1 MNWSKLKLR
10 FPPHFL
16 DEIRARL
23 SVSQVV
29 SRSVKLRRQG
39 REFTGLSPFKQE
51 KTPSFTVNDQK
62 GFYHCFATGEH
73 GDIFTFL
80 IKTQGLSFPEA
91 VEQLANEAGVP
102 MPVSSPDAI
111 VRAELND
118 RLREITELSARFFQE
133 ALNTPVAENARNYLI
148 NRGLSREQVNEF
160 RLGYAPNSRNALK
173 QHLEAAGYTTKEIIL
188 SGMAIGGNDIPVPY
202 DRFRDRI
209 MFPIADLK
217 QKVIAFGGRAL
228 DPDQPAKY
236 LNSPETP
243 LFHKGHQVYN
253 GANARKA
260 AYDEKSIIITEGY
273 MDVIAMAGAGF
284 ENTVAPL
291 GTALTVE
298 QIQLLWR
305 MAEEPVLC
313 FDGDQAGKKA
323 AFRAVETA
331 LPLLKPGYSLKFAF
345 LPDGQ
350 DPDDYIKEQGAEEM
364 RGIINAARPL
374 SEVLWQKE
382 FTSSDWNT
390 PERRAALEQKLTNL
404 INTVEDQTVR
414 SHYMRE
420 IKSRLWRA
428 FQTKGNNSDNNA
440 QNWGGAKKS
449 QAKPWQNSGKSQS
462 GKYSNK
468 FGGNSRP
475 PATSSLL
482 SSPLTKGAEK
492 QNSPNEAAMLVIL
505 INHPWLLETEDE
517 IVSSLKFAT
526 DAAKKLRDALL
537 EAHFIQNPENSLD
550 SVAVQSHLEK
560 LELYSLAAQMQR
572 IVAQHGPKCAEPNA
586 NSKEV
591 REGWHELMMLHHKA
605 EELKRELDAAE
616 RAFREEDNQQNFERL
631 KSLRDALNQSK
642 NEVL

>member
-1 MNWSKLKLR
+1 LR

-102 MPVSSPDAI
+102 MPVSSPEAI
-111 VRAELND
+111 VKAEQND
-118 RLREITELSARFFQE
+118 RLRELTELAAKFYQD
-133 ALNTPVAENARNYLI
+133 ALNAPIAEKARNYLI
-148 NRGLSREQVNEF
+148 DRGLTREQVSKF

-173 QHLEAAGYTTKEIIL
+173 QHLEQAGFSEKEIVL

-209 MFPIADLK
+209 IFPIADLK
-217 QKVIAFGGRAL
+217 QRVIAFGGRAL

-253 GANARKA
+253 GAMARKS
-260 AYDEKSIIITEGY
+260 AYDLKSVIVTEGY
-273 MDVIAMAGAGF
+273 MDVIAMDSAGF
-284 ENTVAPL
+284 ANTVAPL
-291 GTALTVE
+291 GTALTIE

-305 MAEEPVLC
+305 MASEPILC

-323 AFRAVETA
+323 AFRAVETV
-331 LPLLKPGYSLKFAF
+331 LPHLKPGFSLKFAF

-350 DPDDYIKEQGAEEM
+350 DPDDYIKDHGAGEM
-364 RGIINAARPL
+364 KNILGAAKPL

-382 FTSSDWNT
+382 FTADEWET
-390 PERRAALEQKLTNL
+390 PERRAALEQNL
-404 INTVEDQTVR
+404 ITLINGVEDQTVKT
-414 SHYMRE
+414 HYLRE

-428 FQTKGNNSDNNA
+428 FQKNGNKSEKSNSNWQKGGKPS
-440 QNWGGAKKS
+440 AKS
-449 QAKPWQNSGKSQS
+449 YS
-462 GKYSNK
+462 GKY
-468 FGGNSRP
+468 GANSRQ
-475 PATSSLL
+475 PATNSLL
-482 SSPLTKGAEK
+482 SSPLTKGPEK
-492 QNSPNEAAMLVIL
+492 QNLSHEAEIIDLF
-505 INHPWLLETEDE
+505 INHPWLLDTEDE
-517 IVSSLKFAT
+517 LFSSFKFT
-526 DAAKKLRDALL
+526 TEDAKKLRDALL
-537 EAHFIQNPENSLD
+537 EAQFVQNPQNSLD
-550 SVAVQSHLEK
+550 SATVQSHLEK
-560 LELYSLAAQMQR
+560 LELHSLAAQMQR
-572 IVAQHGPKCAEPNA
+572 KVTQTGAKSAEPNA
-586 NSKEV
+586 NSNEV
-591 REGWHELMMLHHKA
+591 LRKWHELMVRHHKA
-605 EELKRELDAAE
+605 EELERELDAAE
-616 RAFREEDNQQNFERL
+616 RAYEEEGNQLNFERL
-631 KSLRDALNQSK
+631 ESLRKALTQSM

>member
-1 MNWSKLKLR
+1 MR

-102 MPVSSPDAI
+102 MPVSSPEAI
-111 VRAELND
+111 VKAEQND
-118 RLREITELSARFFQE
+118 RLRDLTELSAKFYQD
-133 ALNTPVAENARNYLI
+133 ALNAPIADKARNYLI
-148 NRGLSREQVNEF
+148 DRGLTREQVTKF

-173 QHLEAAGYTTKEIIL
+173 QHLEKAGFSEKEIVL

-217 QKVIAFGGRAL
+217 QRVIAFGGRAL

-253 GANARKA
+253 GALARKS
-260 AYDEKSIIITEGY
+260 AYDLKSVIVTEGY
-273 MDVIAMAGAGF
+273 MDVIAMDGAGF
-284 ENTVAPL
+284 QNTVAPL
-291 GTALTVE
+291 GTALTIE

-305 MAEEPVLC
+305 MASEPILC

-323 AFRAVETA
+323 AFRAVETV
-331 LPLLKPGYSLKFAF
+331 LPHLKPGFSLKFAF

-350 DPDDYIKEQGAEEM
+350 DPDDYIKDHGAAEM
-364 RGIINAARPL
+364 KNILDAAKPL

-382 FTSSDWNT
+382 FSADEWDT
-390 PERRAALEQKLTNL
+390 PERRAALEQNL
-404 INTVEDQTVR
+404 ISLINGVEDQTVKT
-414 SHYMRE
+414 HYLRE

-428 FQTKGNNSDNNA
+428 FQK
-440 QNWGGAKKS
+440 
-449 QAKPWQNSGKSQS
+449 SGKNLEKSNSNWQKGGKPSAKSYS
-462 GKYSNK
+462 GKY
-468 FGGNSRP
+468 GANSRQ
-475 PATSSLL
+475 PATNSLL
-482 SSPLTKGAEK
+482 SSPLMKGPEK
-492 QNSPNEAAMLVIL
+492 QNISYEAEIIDL
-505 INHPWLLETEDE
+505 IITHPWLLDTEDE
-517 IVSSLKFAT
+517 LFSSFKFT
-526 DAAKKLRDALL
+526 TEDAKKLRDALL
-537 EAHFIQNPENSLD
+537 EAQFVQNPQNSLD
-550 SVAVQSHLEK
+550 SAAVQSHLEK
-560 LELYSLAAQMQR
+560 LELHSLAAQMQR
-572 IVAQHGPKCAEPNA
+572 KVTQTGAKSAEPNA
-586 NSKEV
+586 NSNEV
-591 REGWHELMMLHHKA
+591 LRKWHELMVLHHKA
-605 EELKRELDAAE
+605 EELERELDAAE
-616 RAFREEDNQQNFERL
+616 RAYREEDNQLNFDRL
-631 KSLRDALNQSK
+631 ESLRKALTQSM

>member
-1 MNWSKLKLR
+1 LR

-102 MPVSSPDAI
+102 MPVSSPEAI
-111 VRAELND
+111 VKAEQND
-118 RLREITELSARFFQE
+118 RLRELTELAAKFYQD
-133 ALNTPVAENARNYLI
+133 ALNAPIAEKARNYLI
-148 NRGLSREQVNEF
+148 DRGLTREQVSKF

-173 QHLEAAGYTTKEIIL
+173 QHLEQAGFSEKEIVL

-209 MFPIADLK
+209 IFPIADLK
-217 QKVIAFGGRAL
+217 QRVIAFGGRAL

-253 GANARKA
+253 GAMARKS
-260 AYDEKSIIITEGY
+260 AYDLKSVIVTEGY
-273 MDVIAMAGAGF
+273 MDVIAMDSAGF
-284 ENTVAPL
+284 ANTVAPL
-291 GTALTVE
+291 GTALTIE

-305 MAEEPVLC
+305 MASEPILC

-323 AFRAVETA
+323 AFRAVETV
-331 LPLLKPGYSLKFAF
+331 LPHLKPGFSLKFAF

-350 DPDDYIKEQGAEEM
+350 DPDDYIKDHGAGEM
-364 RGIINAARPL
+364 KNILGAAKPL

-382 FTSSDWNT
+382 FTADEWET
-390 PERRAALEQKLTNL
+390 PERRAALEQNL
-404 INTVEDQTVR
+404 ITLINGVEDQTVKT
-414 SHYMRE
+414 HYLRE

-428 FQTKGNNSDNNA
+428 FQKNGNKSEKSNSNWQKGGKPS
-440 QNWGGAKKS
+440 AKS
-449 QAKPWQNSGKSQS
+449 YS
-462 GKYSNK
+462 GKY
-468 FGGNSRP
+468 GANSRQ
-475 PATSSLL
+475 PATNSLL
-482 SSPLTKGAEK
+482 SSPLTKGPEK
-492 QNSPNEAAMLVIL
+492 QNLSHEAEIIDLF
-505 INHPWLLETEDE
+505 INHPWLLDTEDE
-517 IVSSLKFAT
+517 LFSSFKFT
-526 DAAKKLRDALL
+526 TEDAKKLRDALL
-537 EAHFIQNPENSLD
+537 EAQFVQNPQNSLD
-550 SVAVQSHLEK
+550 SATVQSHLEK
-560 LELYSLAAQMQR
+560 LELHSLAAQMQR
-572 IVAQHGPKCAEPNA
+572 KITQTGAKSAEPTT
-586 NSKEV
+586 NSNEV
-591 REGWHELMMLHHKA
+591 LRKWHELMVRHHKA
-605 EELKRELDAAE
+605 EELERELDAAE
-616 RAFREEDNQQNFERL
+616 RAYEEEGNQLNFERL
-631 KSLRDALNQSK
+631 ESLRKALTQSM

>member
-1 MNWSKLKLR
+1 MELQKLR

-102 MPVSSPDAI
+102 MPVSSPEA
-111 VRAELND
+111 VVKAEQND
-118 RLREITELSARFFQE
+118 RLREITELSAQFYQE
-133 ALNTPVAENARNYLI
+133 ALNAPVAEHARNYLI
-148 NRGLSREQVNEF
+148 NRGLSRELVTKF
-160 RLGYAPNSRNALK
+160 RLGYAPNSKNALK
-173 QHLEAAGYTTKEIIL
+173 QHLQKAGFSEKEIVL

-217 QKVIAFGGRAL
+217 QRVIAFGGRAL

-253 GANARKA
+253 GASARKA
-260 AYDEKSIIITEGY
+260 AYDKKSVIVTEGY
-273 MDVIAMAGAGF
+273 MDVIAMSSAGF
-284 ENTVAPL
+284 DNTVAPL
-291 GTALTVE
+291 GTALTIE

-305 MAEEPVLC
+305 MASEPILC

-323 AFRAVETA
+323 AFRAVETV
-331 LPLLKPGYSLKFAF
+331 LPQLKPGYSLKFAF
-345 LPDGQ
+345 LPDGL
-350 DPDDYIKEQGAEEM
+350 DPDDYIKNHGTEEM
-364 RGIINAARPL
+364 RLILEAAKPL

-382 FTSSDWNT
+382 FSAGTWDT
-390 PERRAALEQKLTNL
+390 PERRAALEQNL
-404 INTVEDQTVR
+404 ISLINGVEDQTVK
-414 SHYMRE
+414 SHYLRE

-428 FQTKGNNSDNNA
+428 FQKNGNNTSNNNS
-440 QNWGGAKKS
+440 NWQKNQKASAK
-449 QAKPWQNSGKSQS
+449 Q
-462 GKYSNK
+462 YSRK
-468 FGGNSRP
+468 FGANTRQ

-482 SSPLTKGAEK
+482 SSPLMKGPEK
-492 QNSPNEAAMLVIL
+492 QNLSHEAEIL
-505 INHPWLLETEDE
+505 DLIITHPWLLETEDE
-517 IVSSLKFAT
+517 LFSSFKFT
-526 DAAKKLRDALL
+526 TEDAKTLRDALL
-537 EAHFIQNPENSLD
+537 EVQFIQNPQNSLD
-550 SVAVQSHLEK
+550 SAAVQSHLEK
-560 LELYSLAAQMQR
+560 LELHSLAAQMQR
-572 IVAQHGPKCAEPNA
+572 KVTQTGAKSAEPNA
-586 NSKEV
+586 NSNEV
-591 REGWHELMMLHHKA
+591 LRKWHELMVLHHKA
-605 EELKRELDAAE
+605 EELERELDAAE
-616 RAFREEDNQQNFERL
+616 SAYRQEDNQQNFERL
-631 KSLRDALNQSK
+631 ESLRKALTQSM

>member
-1 MNWSKLKLR
+1 MR

-102 MPVSSPDAI
+102 MPVSSPEAI
-111 VRAELND
+111 VKAEQND
-118 RLREITELSARFFQE
+118 RLRELTELAAKFYQD
-133 ALNTPVAENARNYLI
+133 ALNAPIADKARNYLI
-148 NRGLSREQVNEF
+148 DRGLSREQVTKF

-173 QHLEAAGYTTKEIIL
+173 QHLEKAGFSEKEIVL

-217 QKVIAFGGRAL
+217 QRVIAFGGRAL

-253 GANARKA
+253 GALARKS
-260 AYDEKSIIITEGY
+260 AYDLKSVIVTEGY
-273 MDVIAMAGAGF
+273 MDVIAMDSAGF

-291 GTALTVE
+291 GTALTIE

-305 MAEEPVLC
+305 MASEPILC

-323 AFRAVETA
+323 AFRAVETV
-331 LPLLKPGYSLKFAF
+331 LPHLKPGFSLKFAF

-350 DPDDYIKEQGAEEM
+350 DPDDYIKDHGAAEM
-364 RGIINAARPL
+364 KNILDASKPL

-382 FTSSDWNT
+382 FTADEWET
-390 PERRAALEQKLTNL
+390 PERRAALEQNL
-404 INTVEDQTVR
+404 ISLINGVEDQTVKT
-414 SHYMRE
+414 HYLRE

-428 FQTKGNNSDNNA
+428 FQK
-440 QNWGGAKKS
+440 
-449 QAKPWQNSGKSQS
+449 SGKNLEKSNSNWQKGGKSSAKSYS
-462 GKYSNK
+462 GKY
-468 FGGNSRP
+468 GANSRQ
-475 PATSSLL
+475 PATNSLL
-482 SSPLTKGAEK
+482 SSPLMKGPEK
-492 QNSPNEAAMLVIL
+492 QNLSHEAEIIDL
-505 INHPWLLETEDE
+505 IITHPWLLDTEDE
-517 IVSSLKFAT
+517 LFSSFKFT
-526 DAAKKLRDALL
+526 TEDAKKLRDALL
-537 EAHFIQNPENSLD
+537 EAQFVQNPQNSLD
-550 SVAVQSHLEK
+550 SAAVQSHLEK
-560 LELYSLAAQMQR
+560 LELHSLAAQMQR
-572 IVAQHGPKCAEPNA
+572 KVTQTGAKSAEPNA
-586 NSKEV
+586 NSNEV
-591 REGWHELMMLHHKA
+591 LRKWHELMVLHHKA
-605 EELKRELDAAE
+605 EELERELDAAE
-616 RAFREEDNQQNFERL
+616 RAYREEDNQLNFDRL
-631 KSLRDALNQSK
+631 ESLRKALTQSM

>member
-1 MNWSKLKLR
+1 MR

-80 IKTQGLSFPEA
+80 MKTQGLSFPEA
-91 VEQLANEAGVP
+91 VEQLANEAGVT
-102 MPVSSPDAI
+102 MPVSSPEAI
-111 VRAELND
+111 VKAELND
-118 RLREITELSARFFQE
+118 RLREITEISAKFFE
-133 ALNTPVAENARNYLI
+133 DALNAPIAENARNYLMK
-148 NRGLSREQVNEF
+148 RGLSKEQVRHF
-160 RLGYAPNSRNALK
+160 RLGYAPNSKNALK
-173 QHLEAAGYTTKEIIL
+173 QHLTAAGYSEKEIIL

-217 QKVIAFGGRAL
+217 QRVIAFGGRAL
-228 DPDQPAKY
+228 DPGQPAKY

-260 AYDEKSIIITEGY
+260 AYDLKSVIVTEGY
-273 MDVIAMAGAGF
+273 MDVIAMEGAGF
-284 ENTVAPL
+284 KNTVAPL
-291 GTALTVE
+291 GTALTIE

-305 MAEEPVLC
+305 MANEPVLC
-313 FDGDQAGKKA
+313 FDGDQAGQKA
-323 AFRAVETA
+323 AFRAVETV
-331 LPLLKPGYSLKFAF
+331 LPQLKPGFSLKFAF

-350 DPDDYIKEQGAEEM
+350 DPDDYIKSQGAGEM
-364 RGIINAARPL
+364 QSILEAAKPL

-382 FTSSDWNT
+382 FSSSEWDT
-390 PERRAALEQKLTNL
+390 PERRAALEQNLISL

-414 SHYMRE
+414 SHYLRE

-428 FQTKGNNSDNNA
+428 FQTKNERGTGKPNQ
-440 QNWGGAKKS
+440 QNWQQGQSFTSNRKTGRPGA
-449 QAKPWQNSGKSQS
+449 
-462 GKYSNK
+462 
-468 FGGNSRP
+468 NSRR
-475 PATSSLL
+475 PASNSLL
-482 SSPLTKGAEK
+482 SSPLTKGSDK
-492 QNSPNEAAMLVIL
+492 QSSPHEAAMIVIL
-505 INHPWLLETEDE
+505 LNHPWLLETEDE
-517 IVSSLKFAT
+517 LVSSLKFAT
-526 DAAKKLRDALL
+526 EGAKKLRDALL
-537 EAHFIQNPENSLD
+537 EAQFVQNPQNSLD
-550 SVAVQSHLEK
+550 SAAVQSHLEK
-560 LELYSLAAQMQR
+560 LELHSLAAQMKR
-572 IVAQHGPKCAEPNA
+572 IVAQHGPKCAEETA
-586 NSKEV
+586 NINEV
-591 REGWHELMMLHHKA
+591 REGWHELMVRHHKA

-631 KSLRDALNQSK
+631 KSLRNALNQSM
-642 NEVL
+642 NEAF

>member
-1 MNWSKLKLR
+1 MELQKLR

-102 MPVSSPDAI
+102 MPVSSPEA
-111 VRAELND
+111 VVKAEQND
-118 RLREITELSARFFQE
+118 RLREITELSAQFYQE
-133 ALNTPVAENARNYLI
+133 ALNAPIAEHARNYLI
-148 NRGLSREQVNEF
+148 NRGLSREFVTKF
-160 RLGYAPNSRNALK
+160 RLGYAPNSKNALK
-173 QHLEAAGYTTKEIIL
+173 QHLQQAGFSEKEIVL

-217 QKVIAFGGRAL
+217 QRVIAFGGRAL
-228 DPDQPAKY
+228 DPGQPAKY

-253 GANARKA
+253 GASARKA
-260 AYDEKSIIITEGY
+260 AYDKKSVIVTEGY
-273 MDVIAMAGAGF
+273 MDVIAMSSAGF
-284 ENTVAPL
+284 DNTVAPL
-291 GTALTVE
+291 GTALTIE

-305 MAEEPVLC
+305 MASEPILC

-323 AFRAVETA
+323 AFRAVETV
-331 LPLLKPGYSLKFAF
+331 LPQLKPGFSLKFAF
-345 LPDGQ
+345 LPDGL
-350 DPDDYIKEQGAEEM
+350 DPDDYIKNHGTEEM
-364 RGIINAARPL
+364 RLILEAAKPL

-382 FTSSDWNT
+382 FSAGTWDT
-390 PERRAALEQKLTNL
+390 PERRAALEQNL
-404 INTVEDQTVR
+404 ISLINGVEDQTVK
-414 SHYMRE
+414 SHYLRE

-428 FQTKGNNSDNNA
+428 FQKNGNNTSNNNS
-440 QNWGGAKKS
+440 NWQKTQKASAK
-449 QAKPWQNSGKSQS
+449 Q
-462 GKYSNK
+462 YSRK
-468 FGGNSRP
+468 FGANIRQ

-482 SSPLTKGAEK
+482 SSPLMKGPEK
-492 QNSPNEAAMLVIL
+492 QNLSHEAEIL
-505 INHPWLLETEDE
+505 DLIITHPWLLETEDE
-517 IVSSLKFAT
+517 LFSSFKFT
-526 DAAKKLRDALL
+526 TEDAKTLRDALL
-537 EAHFIQNPENSLD
+537 EVQFIQNPQNSLD
-550 SVAVQSHLEK
+550 SAAVQSHLEK
-560 LELYSLAAQMQR
+560 LELHSLAAQMQR
-572 IVAQHGPKCAEPNA
+572 KVTQTGAKSAEPNA
-586 NSKEV
+586 NSNEV
-591 REGWHELMMLHHKA
+591 LRKWHELMVLHHKA
-605 EELKRELDAAE
+605 EELERELDAAE
-616 RAFREEDNQQNFERL
+616 SAYRQEDNQQNFERL
-631 KSLRDALNQSK
+631 ESLRKALTQSM